1 MCLPEVFRASHMG
14 TQNLPRAHPRLW
26 NRPIFVMNGML
37 SVPGRRRGHPLAPTH
52 SARYLRWIRMWW
64 DRWSRAFHSCRSCG
78 SLSKVRCSLATGPL
92 ITPNTNLKTSHDV
105 TDGLCPH
112 CLSLSRFCPSISVFR
127 SFLPILFLSF
137 SLVCSFVHSFLIL
150 VLWVLSPPPVFLLVF
165 SSQTLWFWSSSIIR
179 VVSSFAFLSCF

>member
-1 MCLPEVFRASHMG
+1 MG

-37 SVPGRRRGHPLAPTH
+37 PSVPGRRHGHPLAPTH

-64 DRWSRAFHSCRSCG
+64 WDRWSRAFHSCRSYG

-105 TDGLCPH
+105 TNGLCPQ
-112 CLSLSRFCPSISVFR
+112 CLSLSHFCPSISVFR
-127 SFLPILFLSF
+127 SFLPLLFLSF
-137 SLVCSFVHSFLIL
+137 SPVLCSFILSFLIL
-150 VLWVLSPPPVFLLVF
+150 VVWVLLPPLHPPPNVFLLVF
-165 SSQTLWFWSSSIIR
+165 SSQTLWFWSSSILR
-179 VVSSFAFLSCF
+179 VMFSCAFFLCF